1 MKTSG
6 RSWTF
11 INQSNPTESIIV
23 HDAHSAECLQSILK
37 HHEEWFLKEEAV
49 KYAAPPAES
58 RIGPPPHAAAPAILG
73 SNQPEHT
80 PPRASPPPLPA
91 GPVAKP
97 VEDRR
102 VPHEDRRYSD
112 KDRRATPRF
121 STEFRVV
128 LITGAH
134 SYRNTTED
142 VSMGGMKLKR
152 PVPLAFISQ
161 KCTIF
166 ISHPDLREN
175 VQVSCKVLADPKD
188 PRRVQFTETDP
199 VQLARLEEW
208 LAESVLRSKKG
219 VA

>member
-6 RSWTF
+6 RTWTF
-11 INQSNPTESIIV
+11 INQSNPSESIIV
-23 HDAHSAECLQSILK
+23 HDALSAECLQGVLK
-37 HHEEWFLKEEAV
+37 HHEDWFLKEEGVKAAV
-49 KYAAPPAES
+49 PAPEPVVA
-58 RIGPPPHAAAPAILG
+58 PPPHRPLPQHMAVESVVPAAVAPP
-73 SNQPEHT
+73 QMP
-80 PPRASPPPLPA
+80 ASPPPLPA
-91 GPVAKP
+91 ASIPKP

-102 VPHEDRRYSD
+102 ANEDRRS
-112 KDRRATPRF
+112 TPRF

-142 VSMGGMKLKR
+142 VSLGGMKLKR
-152 PVPLAFISQ
+152 AVPHAFIGQ

-166 ISHPDLREN
+166 VSHPDLREN

-188 PRRVQFTETDP
+188 PRRIQFTDTDP
-199 VQLARLEEW
+199 AQLKRLQEW
-208 LAESVLRSKKG
+208 LSESAMRNKG